1 MKLWRLLI
9 NVVLVVLACAGV
21 VWNESCYEGA
31 TVLGATAISVFASL
45 GAALAGEFVGIVAE
59 PGDFNKKS
67 YLLSVVIGVVF
78 AFILSLIVL

>member
-9 NVVLVVLACAGV
+9 NVLLVVLACAGV

-45 GAALAGEFVGIVAE
+45 GAALLGEFIGIVAE
-59 PGDFNKKS
+59 PGDFCKKS
-67 YLLSVVIGVVF
+67 YFISVAVGVV
-78 AFILSLIVL
+78 LSIIISAIVL

>member
-9 NVVLVVLACAGV
+9 NVLLVVLACAGV

-31 TVLGATAISVFASL
+31 TVLGATGISVFAAL
-45 GAALAGEFVGIVAE
+45 GAALLGEFIGIVAE

>member
-9 NVVLVVLACAGV
+9 NVLLVVLACAGV

-45 GAALAGEFVGIVAE
+45 GAALAGEFIGIVAE
-59 PGDFNKKS
+59 PGDFNKGS
-67 YLLSVVIGVVF
+67 YFVSVAVGAVF
-78 AFILSLIVL
+78 ALVLSLIVL

>member
-9 NVVLVVLACAGV
+9 NVLLVVLACAGV

-45 GAALAGEFVGIVAE
+45 GAALAGEFIGIVAE
-59 PGDFNKKS
+59 PGDFCKKS
-67 YLLSVVIGVVF
+67 YFISVAIGVVF
-78 AFILSLIVL
+78 AIILSFIVL

>member
-9 NVVLVVLACAGV
+9 NVLLVVLACAGV

-59 PGDFNKKS
+59 PGDFNKKN

>member
-9 NVVLVVLACAGV
+9 NVLLVVLACAGV

-45 GAALAGEFVGIVAE
+45 GAALAGEFIGIVAE
-59 PGDFNKKS
+59 PGDFCKKS
-67 YLLSVVIGVVF
+67 YFISVAVGVVF
-78 AFILSLIVL
+78 ALVLSFIVL

>member
-9 NVVLVVLACAGV
+9 NVLLVVLACAGV

-45 GAALAGEFVGIVAE
+45 GAALAGEFIGIVAE
-59 PGDFNKKS
+59 PGDFNKGS
-67 YLLSVVIGVVF
+67 YFISVAVGVVF
-78 AFILSLIVL
+78 AIILSFIVL

>member
-9 NVVLVVLACAGV
+9 NVVLVAIAVACV
-21 VWNESCYEGA
+21 VWQESTIGTA
-31 TVLGATAISVFASL
+31 TVLGTTGIGVIASL
-45 GAALAGEFVGIVAE
+45 GAALAGEFIGIVAE
-59 PGDFNKKS
+59 PGDFNKKN